1 MNKKIC
7 WTAFFIGLFAVGW
20 VGVGYIG
27 GSPLALAMTIII
39 GLVYVAGAVELRRFS
54 AATDSLSKALAAI
67 PDNLPSLD
75 NWLASVDPSLQNAV
89 RLRIEGERVGLP
101 GPAMT
106 PYLVGM
112 LVLLGMLGTFLGMVV
127 TLNGAVIALESTTD
141 LHTIRAALAAP
152 VKGLGVAF
160 GTSVAGV
167 AASTLLG
174 LISALLRRDRLAAG
188 RLLDARIATVLR
200 GFSLTHQREE
210 TYRALQGQAQALP
223 EMVSTLQ
230 TMMAQLERHNQQ
242 LSEQLLANQHS
253 HYQEATRIY
262 TGLAA
267 SVDQSLRASLTESA
281 RLAGAT
287 IQPVVEA
294 TMSGIARETSALHAR
309 MGDTVQAQLD
319 GLAERFG
326 HSVSTVTD
334 TWTTA
339 LARQEAGNER
349 LHEQLQTS
357 LQSFSNTFDTRA
369 TALVASVGDTHAR
382 IADTVQTQLDGLAGR
397 VGHSVSTV
405 TEGWTTALARHEA
418 GNERLH
424 QQLET
429 SLQAFADNFDTRS
442 TALVASVGDT
452 HARIADTVQAKLDG
466 LAERLGSS
474 VATVTDTWTSA
485 LARHE
490 AGNERLHTQLQT
502 SLQAYADTFDSRSA
516 ALIAG
521 VRDTHAAVQAE
532 LTAALAATHSDTRA
546 LHEQLAGSVAAQ
558 LEGLST
564 RFSSAVG
571 SVADTWTAALAAH
584 ERSTDT
590 LTRETRESLAAFTAR
605 FEAGA
610 TALLATLKDSH
621 ATLQGE
627 LAAADTQRLA
637 AMTASVEALAATL
650 KAEWQTVGERTLAQQ
665 EQICQTLGDTA
676 RAMSADARA
685 QASQT
690 IGEVTRLMET
700 AAEAPRA
707 AAAVIQQLRQ
717 ELSASMARDN
727 TLLEERSRIMETLAT
742 LLDAINHASTKQRGA
757 IDALV
762 ASSASLLEGI
772 GKRFEAR
779 VDSESAKIAE
789 ATTRLSGGAVEVA
802 SLGEAFGLA
811 VELFSESSDK
821 LMETLQRIE
830 GSLEKSVARSDEQL
844 AYYVA
849 QAREIIDL
857 SVMSQKQIV
866 ENLQQ
871 LSSRQ
876 ASLAGEG

>member
-27 GSPLALAMTIII
+27 GSPLALAMTVIV
-39 GLVYVAGAVELRRFS
+39 GLVYLAGALELRRFA
-54 AATDSLSKALAAI
+54 AATDSLAKALAAI

-75 NWLASVDPSLQNAV
+75 NWLAGVDPSLQNAV

-174 LISALLRRDRLAAG
+174 LISALLRRDRQAAG
-188 RLLDARIATVLR
+188 RLLDARIATALR
-200 GFSLTHQREE
+200 GFSLAHRRDE
-210 TYRALQGQAQALP
+210 TYRALQAQAQALP
-223 EMVSTLQ
+223 DMVSTLQ
-230 TMMAQLERHNQQ
+230 AMMTQLEQQ
-242 LSEQLLANQHS
+242 HRQLGEQLLAGQHN
-253 HYQEATRIY
+253 HYRDATRIY
-262 TGLAA
+262 TDLAA
-267 SVDQSLRASLTESA
+267 SVDRSLKDSLTESA

-287 IQPVVEA
+287 LQPVVEA
-294 TMSGIARETSALHAR
+294 TMDGIARETGALHTRIA
-309 MGDTVQAQLD
+309 DTVQAQLD

-326 HSVSTVTD
+326 HSVGTVTD
-334 TWTTA
+334 TWTAA
-339 LARQEAGNER
+339 LAGHETGNAR
-349 LHEQLQTS
+349 LQQQLQTT
-357 LQSFSNTFDTRA
+357 LQTFADTFDTRA

-382 IADTVQTQLDGLAGR
+382 IADTVQAQLDGLAGHL
-397 VGHSVSTV
+397 GHSVATV
-405 TEGWTTALARHEA
+405 TEGWTAALARHEA
-418 GNERLH
+418 GSERLQ
-424 QQLET
+424 QQLQAA
-429 SLQAFADNFDTRS
+429 LQRY
-442 TALVASVGDT
+442 GDT
-452 HARIADTVQAKLDG
+452 FET
-466 LAERLGSS
+466 
-474 VATVTDTWTSA
+474 
-485 LARHE
+485 
-490 AGNERLHTQLQT
+490 
-502 SLQAYADTFDSRSA
+502 RSA
-516 ALIAG
+516 ALLAG
-521 VRDTHAAVQAE
+521 VRDTHAALQGE
-532 LTAALAATHSDTRA
+532 LAAALAATHSDTRT
-546 LHEQLAGSVAAQ
+546 LHAQLAGSVETQLDGLAA
-558 LEGLST
+558 
-564 RFSSAVG
+564 RFGEAVA
-571 SVADTWTAALAAH
+571 SVADTWAAALAAH
-584 ERSTDT
+584 TRSTDT
-590 LTRETRESLAAFTAR
+590 LTHETRQSLAAFATR
-605 FEAGA
+605 FEQGA
-610 TALLATLKDSH
+610 ADLLATLRASH
-621 ATLQGE
+621 AALQGE

-650 KAEWQTVGERTLAQQ
+650 RAEWQAVGQRTLAQQ

-717 ELSASMARDN
+717 ELTASMARDN
-727 TLLEERSRIMETLAT
+727 TLLDERSRIMETLAA
-742 LLDAINHASTKQRGA
+742 LLDAINHASTEQRGA

-762 ASSASLLEGI
+762 ASSASLLERI
-772 GKRFEAR
+772 GSRFEAQ
-779 VDSESAKIAE
+779 VDGESAKIAD
-789 ATTRLSGGAVEVA
+789 AAAHLSSGAIEVA
-802 SLGEAFGLA
+802 SLGEAFGAA
-811 VELFSESSDK
+811 VALFGESSDR
-821 LMETLQRIE
+821 LLETLQRLE

-857 SVMSQKQIV
+857 SAMSQKQIV

-876 ASLAGEG
+876 ASLAADN

>member
-7 WTAFFIGLFAVGW
+7 WTAFFIGLVAVGW

-27 GSPLALAMTIII
+27 GSPLALAMTVII

-54 AATDSLSKALAAI
+54 AATDSLTKALAAI

-75 NWLASVDPSLQNAV
+75 NWLAGVDPSLQNAV
-89 RLRIEGERVGLP
+89 RLRIEGERVALP

-188 RLLDARIATVLR
+188 RLLDARIASVLR
-200 GFSLTHQREE
+200 GFSLSHRREE
-210 TYRALQGQAQALP
+210 TYRALQAQAQALP

-230 TMMAQLERHNQQ
+230 TMMATLERHNQQ
-242 LSEQLLANQHS
+242 LADQLLANQQS

-262 TGLAA
+262 TGLAT
-267 SVDQSLRASLTESA
+267 SVDQSLRDSLTESA
-281 RLAGAT
+281 RIAGST

-294 TMSGIARETSALHAR
+294 TMSGIARETSALHSR
-309 MGDTVQAQLD
+309 V
-319 GLAERFG
+319 
-326 HSVSTVTD
+326 
-334 TWTTA
+334 
-339 LARQEAGNER
+339 
-349 LHEQLQTS
+349 
-357 LQSFSNTFDTRA
+357 
-369 TALVASVGDTHAR
+369 
-382 IADTVQTQLDGLAGR
+382 ADTVQTQLDGLSERFGSSIAQ
-397 VGHSVSTV
+397 V
-405 TEGWTTALARHEA
+405 TDGWATTLARHEA
-418 GNERLH
+418 GNDRLH
-424 QQLET
+424 QQL
-429 SLQAFADNFDTRS
+429 Q
-442 TALVASVGDT
+442 TAL
-452 HARIADTVQAKLDG
+452 
-466 LAERLGSS
+466 
-474 VATVTDTWTSA
+474 
-485 LARHE
+485 
-490 AGNERLHTQLQT
+490 QT
-502 SLQAYADTFDSRSA
+502 YADTFETRSA
-516 ALIAG
+516 ALLASVG
-521 VRDTHAAVQAE
+521 ATHAALQAE
-532 LTAALAATHSDTRA
+532 LATALAATHSDTRT
-546 LHEQLAGSVAAQ
+546 LHEQLAGSVETQLDGLAA
-558 LEGLST
+558 
-564 RFSSAVG
+564 RFGSAVG
-571 SVADTWTAALAAH
+571 SVTDTWTAALAAH
-584 ERSTDT
+584 EHSTDT
-590 LTRETRESLAAFTAR
+590 LTRETRDALAAFATR

-610 TALLATLKDSH
+610 ATLLATLKDSQT
-621 ATLQGE
+621 TLQGE

-650 KAEWQTVGERTLAQQ
+650 KAEWQSVGERTLAQQ

-717 ELSASMARDN
+717 ELTASMARDN

-742 LLDAINHASTKQRGA
+742 LLDAINHASTEQRGG

-772 GKRFEAR
+772 GKRFEAQ
-779 VDSESAKIAE
+779 VDRESVKIAQA
-789 ATTRLSGGAVEVA
+789 ATHLSSGAVEVA

-821 LMETLQRIE
+821 LMETLQRVE

-876 ASLAGEG
+876 ATLAADN